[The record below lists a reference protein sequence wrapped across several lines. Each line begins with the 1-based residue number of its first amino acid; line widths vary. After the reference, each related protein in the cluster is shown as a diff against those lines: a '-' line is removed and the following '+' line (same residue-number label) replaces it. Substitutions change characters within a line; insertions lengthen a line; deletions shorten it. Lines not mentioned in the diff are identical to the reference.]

1 MVNNDYTHWEMYAI
15 GGSANPTI
23 NSQGNRFLA
32 PDNQF
37 HKEVNVHLQLMS
49 HICSLVFNGCRI
61 SMVMGNVQV
70 TKHQDST
77 EGNWRSLGD
86 LMLNGAF
93 FTASGSTASSSY
105 AKASSMAARPS
116 SIVGSITAASGALNC
131 KKGSSC

>member
-1 MVNNDYTHWEMYAI
+1 MVNNDYTHSEMYAI

-23 NSQGNRFLA
+23 NSEGNRFLA

-37 HKEVNVHLQLMS
+37 HKEVKVHLQLMS
-49 HICSLVFNGCRI
+49 RICSLVFNGRRI

-93 FTASGSTASSSY
+93 FTASGARASSSY
-105 AKASSMAARPS
+105 AKASSMAERPS
-116 SIVGSITAASGALNC
+116 SIMGSITAASSVLNYR
-131 KKGSSC
+131 KGSSY